1 MYQFYLRKAHVFFL
15 TNDVAGSLNTLNQG
29 AALAEKRGDFDLKV
43 NTTRLFVVLSNVW

>member
-43 NTTRLFVVLSNVW
+43 SQLAFPLSFKWA